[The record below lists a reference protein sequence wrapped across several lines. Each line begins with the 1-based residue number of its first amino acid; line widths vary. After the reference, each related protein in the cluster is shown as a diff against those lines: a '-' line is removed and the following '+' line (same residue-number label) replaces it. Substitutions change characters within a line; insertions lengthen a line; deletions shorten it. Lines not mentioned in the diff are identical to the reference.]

1 MEEKEIKMNTILK
14 NELNKAKAIID
25 VELLKDF
32 IAANCNE
39 IIGVRRDG
47 TETLLLEELKTLGS
61 WYAKIQALYITNYIK
76 RNSFRMAEYTE
87 EEKHEIAK
95 HTYEMSARKILWLNS
110 VCHSM
115 TNEYFVKIK
124 IDKSNSVD
132 MEDLVEAYNFAIIHP
147 DLF

>member
-1 MEEKEIKMNTILK
+1 MNTILK

-76 RNSFRMAEYTE
+76 
-87 EEKHEIAK
+87 
-95 HTYEMSARKILWLNS
+95 
-110 VCHSM
+110 
-115 TNEYFVKIK
+115 
-124 IDKSNSVD
+124 
-132 MEDLVEAYNFAIIHP
+132 
-147 DLF
+147 